1 MSNDLLDPEHILSI
15 LSQFEQEHPEHHGA
29 VETTPVRG
37 DLVKEGL
44 HAIGV
49 PLNVADGIVT
59 GDEGVD
65 DDARGHR
72 HQRGDGIERGDTAFD
87 EAGTTP
93 TGAGHG
99 GCDRVSRG
107 HERNQQDQRAE

>member
-1 MSNDLLDPEHILSI
+1 MTIAIDLHRHRPE
-15 LSQFEQEHPEHHGA
+15 QRQQEHPEHHGA

-72 HQRGDGIERGDTAFD
+72 HQRGDGIERTDATFD
-87 EAGTTP
+87 EAGITP
-93 TGAGHG
+93 ARAGNG
-99 GCDRVSRG
+99 GRDRVG
-107 HERNQQDQRAE
+107 RNHKRDQKQERAE